1 VTEVAA
7 GWASAEEKMGLAALA
22 ADARA
27 PKNRWVMTELID
39 EINALMRTSTRDLTA
54 IERTLTDGYAQALS
68 LEAEKWRIEK
78 RISEVAQTLQRGD
91 TAKKAREL
99 STLAKRLDGNA
110 ADLARLRALLSQLRA
125 HADGVR
131 VSAA

>member
-1 VTEVAA
+1 
-7 GWASAEEKMGLAALA
+7 
-22 ADARA
+22 
-27 PKNRWVMTELID
+27 MTELFD
-39 EINALMRTSTRDLTA
+39 EIDTLMRSPEPDLNAL
-54 IERTLTDGYAQALS
+54 ERTLTDGYAHALS

-78 RISEVAQTLQRGD
+78 RISEVAQSLHRGD

-99 STLAKRLDGNA
+99 SALAKRLDGNA
-110 ADLARLRALLSQLRA
+110 DDLARLRSLLAQLRA

>member
-1 VTEVAA
+1 
-7 GWASAEEKMGLAALA
+7 
-22 ADARA
+22 
-27 PKNRWVMTELID
+27 MTELID
-39 EINALMRTSTRDLTA
+39 EINALMRTSTRDLSA

-78 RISEVAQTLQRGD
+78 RISEVAQSLQRGD
-91 TAKKAREL
+91 TTKKAREL
-99 STLAKRLDGNA
+99 SALAKRLDGNA
-110 ADLARLRALLSQLRA
+110 ADLTRLRSLLSQLRA

>member
-1 VTEVAA
+1 
-7 GWASAEEKMGLAALA
+7 
-22 ADARA
+22 
-27 PKNRWVMTELID
+27 MTELID
-39 EINALMRTSTRDLTA
+39 EINTLMRTSASDLNA

-68 LEAEKWRIEK
+68 LEAEKWRIER
-78 RISEVAQTLQRGD
+78 RISEVAQSLQRGD

-99 STLAKRLDGNA
+99 SALAKRLDGNA
-110 ADLARLRALLSQLRA
+110 EDLTRLRGLLSQLRA